1 MHLYS
6 QIEPSEGKNGLHCY
20 EKDCESA
27 DAEPCHYVDFE
38 GRQCLSALC
47 SRHEVR
53 VEDVVYCRRHFGIA
67 SAMAS
72 GKLYRPHLPG
82 LDDRS
87 ASLLVWM
94 TELLEPEIK
103 ELLVGA
109 SEDTTFRETPVHN
122 LPGTHHIWQKIWT
135 ADDGRGKIRAS
146 IIFEVRDPEPE
157 IYMLVNGEQVMRAV
171 PPWIAHRNRMEWVPQ
186 AVDKAERA
194 AFNDRLLSEAR
205 RHLFPTA
212 TTQSA

>member
-1 MHLYS
+1 M
-6 QIEPSEGKNGLHCY
+6 HCY
-20 EKDCESA
+20 EKDCEST
-27 DAEPCHYVDFE
+27 DAEPCHYADFE

-53 VEDVVYCRRHFGIA
+53 VQDLVYCRRHYGIA
-67 SAMAS
+67 FAMDS
-72 GKLYRPHLPG
+72 GKLFARHRPG

-94 TELLEPEIK
+94 TELLEPDIK
-103 ELLVGA
+103 ALLVGD
-109 SEDTTFRETPVHN
+109 SEDLTLRETPVHN
-122 LPGTHHIWQKIWT
+122 LPGTHHVWQKIWT
-135 ADDGRGKIRAS
+135 GEDSGGKIRSS

-157 IYMLVNGEQVMRAV
+157 IYVLVNGEQVMRTV

-194 AFNDRLLSEAR
+194 QFNKQLLSAAR
-205 RHLFPTA
+205 SRLQPT
-212 TTQSA
+212 TSPKSA